1 MSRAEKKL
9 PLSLLFDT
17 SLMNTECPTQDV
29 WVKVEPSAANRSNQG
44 TGTKKCV
51 SFRSLTQFLTSEP
64 VTHIFVLPPFEYWI
78 HLIFAWQILDG
89 PISCNTW
96 TDESKSRQNH
106 INEIWSNSWKM
117 CGRLPVC
124 VFCQL
129 NLWKGSEKVFFLRTL
144 SKTVGGW
151 G

>member
-64 VTHIFVLPPFEYWI
+64 VTHIFVLPPFENWI

-106 INEIWSNSWKM
+106 INEAIVGKCVVGSLSVFSASWTY
-117 CGRLPVC
+117 GRGQKKFFFFGLCPK
-124 VFCQL
+124 
-129 NLWKGSEKVFFLRTL
+129 LW
-144 SKTVGGW
+144 VGGSQD
-151 G
+151 